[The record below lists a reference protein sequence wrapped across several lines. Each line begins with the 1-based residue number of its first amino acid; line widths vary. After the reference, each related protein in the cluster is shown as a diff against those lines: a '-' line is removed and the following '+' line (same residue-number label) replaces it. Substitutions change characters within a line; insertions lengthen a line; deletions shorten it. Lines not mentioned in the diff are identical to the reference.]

1 MKHVAAYLLLVL
13 GGNASPDA
21 EAIHKLLAS
30 VGIEADKEKSQK
42 LISELKGKKI
52 EDVIA
57 EGSKKLVSLP
67 VGNAAPAAA
76 VSSNAAAKD
85 DKKEEKKEDKK
96 KKEEPKEEEDEDM
109 GFGLFD

>member
-1 MKHVAAYLLLVL
+1 MKHVAAYLLLAL

-21 EAIHKLLAS
+21 AAINKLLGS
-30 VGIEADKEKSQK
+30 VGIEGDNEKASK
-42 LISELKGKKI
+42 LVAELHGKDI
-52 EDVIA
+52 HAVIA

-67 VGNAAPAAA
+67 SASAPAATTA
-76 VSSNAAAKD
+76 APVSE
-85 DKKEEKKEDKK
+85 KKEEKKEEKK